1 MDIRERG
8 VGGSDLMGSDKEYME
23 VAVGGSTIAY
33 SEPEE
38 GDDNSKPG

>member
-1 MDIRERG
+1 M
-8 VGGSDLMGSDKEYME
+8 LLGSDKEYME

-38 GDDNSKPG
+38 EEEGKPG